1 MPRLRHDG
9 RGGPMQRGRTL
20 FWTITGSI
28 VAAVAVVITVFQVNS
43 GTPPKAASS
52 PVASISASPSSQAS
66 ESAPVVIPETSST
79 SFSYLSDLTP
89 SGNLGELV
97 NRGPVKISGSIYPK
111 SISFYCNVGDPTAF
125 PTYKLKQNARRF
137 QATIGLAAKLPPH
150 FEAGIVIHGDGRTLR
165 TYTVS
170 ALRPKTV
177 NVNVTGVHILQLE
190 CFGSGGSTTAG
201 FAISV
206 AWGNARISEGH

>member
-1 MPRLRHDG
+1 
-9 RGGPMQRGRTL
+9 MQRGRTL
-20 FWTITGSI
+20 FWTIIGSV
-28 VAAVAVVITVFQVNS
+28 VAAVAVVIALILVNS

-52 PVASISASPSSQAS
+52 PVAHTSASASSPAGK
-66 ESAPVVIPETSST
+66 SAPVVIPKNSST
-79 SFSYLSDLTP
+79 SSFSYLADLTP

-125 PTYKLKQNARRF
+125 PAYKLKQNARRF
-137 QATIGLAAKLPPH
+137 QATVGLAAKLPPH
-150 FEAGIVIHGDGRTLR
+150 FEAGVVVHGDGRTLR
-165 TYTVS
+165 TFTVS

-190 CFGSGGSTTAG
+190 CFGSGGSSTAG
-201 FAISV
+201 FAIAV